1 MRFRLT
7 PMKKAWLLVGLA
19 AAAALLVIGGC
30 TASRIS
36 AAAQL
41 ARESEPFQ
49 HNPPNAA
56 LRLLI
61 VGDSTGVG
69 TGASA
74 PKHSVAGLLAQSFP
88 RLAIENRARDGAT
101 FAGVVQQLERGGR
114 FDLVLLMAG
123 GNDVIRFRSEDAM
136 SADVQRS
143 LALAHAMAPRV
154 AVMPAGN
161 VGNAPFF
168 FAPLSGVMSARSRT
182 LHAVVSQ
189 VAAAAS
195 TQYINLYQEAETDP
209 FARDKDLHAKDG
221 LHPSD
226 AGYRVW
232 RDELLAQSGWASVLQ
247 AAQ

>member
-1 MRFRLT
+1 
-7 PMKKAWLLVGLA
+7 MKKAWVLVGV
-19 AAAALLVIGGC
+19 AAAALLVLGGC

-49 HNPPNAA
+49 HNPPNAE

-101 FAGVVQQLERGGR
+101 FAGAVQQLERGGR

-123 GNDVIRFRSEDAM
+123 GNDVIRFRSENAM
-136 SADVQRS
+136 GADVQRS

-182 LHAVVSQ
+182 LHAVVRQ
-189 VAAAAS
+189 AAAAAS
-195 TQYINLYQEAETDP
+195 TQYIHLYQEAENDP
-209 FARDKDLHAKDG
+209 FARDKSLNAHDG

-226 AGYRVW
+226 SGSRVW
-232 RDELLAQSGWASVLQ
+232 HNQLLAQSGWASVLQ

>member
-1 MRFRLT
+1 MGFRLAL
-7 PMKKAWLLVGLA
+7 MKKAWMLVGAA
-19 AAAALLVIGGC
+19 AAAALLVLGGC

-36 AAAQL
+36 AATQL

-56 LRLLI
+56 LHLLI

-74 PKHSVAGLLAQSFP
+74 PKHSMAGLLAQSFP

-101 FAGVVQQLERGGR
+101 FEGVVQQLERGGR

-123 GNDVIRFRSEDAM
+123 GNDVIRFRSEDAIA
-136 SADVQRS
+136 ADVQRS

-168 FAPLSGVMSARSRT
+168 FAPLAGVMSARSRT
-182 LHAVVSQ
+182 LHAVVRQ
-189 VAAAAS
+189 AAAESGA
-195 TQYINLYQEAETDP
+195 QYVGLYQEAENDP
-209 FARDKDLHAKDG
+209 FARDKSLNARDG

-226 AGYRVW
+226 SGYRVW
-232 RDELLAQSGWASVLQ
+232 RDELLAQSGWAAVMQ

>member
-1 MRFRLT
+1 
-7 PMKKAWLLVGLA
+7 MKKAWVLVGVA
-19 AAAALLVIGGC
+19 AAVALLVLGGC
-30 TASRIS
+30 TASRIGT
-36 AAAQL
+36 AAQL
-41 ARESEPFQ
+41 ARMSEPFQ
-49 HNPPNAA
+49 HNPPNAT

-74 PKHSVAGLLAQSFP
+74 PKHSLAGLLAQNFP

-123 GNDVIRFRSEDAM
+123 GNDVIRFRSEEALA
-136 SADVQRS
+136 ADVQRS

-161 VGNAPFF
+161 VGSAPFF
-168 FAPLSGVMSARSRT
+168 FIPISGVMSARART
-182 LHAVVSQ
+182 LHTVVRQ
-189 VAAAAS
+189 AAAAAG
-195 TQYINLYQEAETDP
+195 TQYVNLYHEPEADP
-209 FARDKDLHAKDG
+209 FVRDTSLNAKDG

-226 AGYRVW
+226 SGYRVW
-232 RDELLAQSGWASVLQ
+232 RDELLTQSGWTVVLQ

>member
-1 MRFRLT
+1 
-7 PMKKAWLLVGLA
+7 MKNAWILVGVV
-19 AAAALLVIGGC
+19 AAAALLVLGGC
-30 TASRIS
+30 AASRIS
-36 AAAQL
+36 TAAQL
-41 ARESEPFQ
+41 ARASEPFQ
-49 HNPPNAA
+49 HNPPNAV

-69 TGASA
+69 TGASV
-74 PKHSVAGLLAQSFP
+74 SQNSLAGLLAQGFP

-123 GNDVIRFRSEDAM
+123 GNDVIRFRSEDAIR
-136 SADVQRS
+136 ANVQRS
-143 LALAHAMAPRV
+143 LALAHGMAPRV

-161 VGNAPFF
+161 VGSAPFF
-168 FAPLSGVMSARSRT
+168 FAPISGVMSARART

-189 VAAAAS
+189 AAAAS
-195 TQYINLYQEAETDP
+195 GTQYVNLYQEADTDP
-209 FARDKDLHAKDG
+209 FVRDQGLNAKDG

-232 RDELLAQSGWASVLQ
+232 RDELLAQSGWSAVLQ